1 MKNSFLGK
9 RIKSVK
15 YATYGAFLLLKK
27 EPSIQVQTS
36 IGVLVTI
43 AGFYFEIS
51 REEWLAQTLAIAL
64 VLGLEGANTAI
75 EAIADFIHP
84 DFHFKIGRI
93 KDLAA
98 GAVFLAAILA
108 VVIGIIIYLPYIQH
122 SF

>member
-1 MKNSFLGK
+1 MRNSFLGK

-15 YATYGAFLLLKK
+15 YAARGAFLLIKK

-36 IGVLVTI
+36 IAVLVSI
-43 AGFYFEIS
+43 AGFYFEITKG
-51 REEWLAQTLAIAL
+51 EWLAQTLAIAL
-64 VLGLEGANTAI
+64 VLGLEGVNTAV
-75 EAIADFIHP
+75 EEIADFIHP

-108 VVIGIIIYLPYIQH
+108 MLIGIIIYLPYIQR